1 MAWTGRRG
9 LRSRS
14 VFPRGPR
21 SLTRP
26 SSRPGGM
33 ERLEERRLL
42 AALYWDPD
50 LVAKN
55 NVVATGAGLAGS
67 GTWTEGGAAVWFDPS
82 LAGGAGG
89 YVSWNSSRGDT
100 AVFSGP
106 AGGTVTISG
115 TVSSGAIEFRGGA
128 FTVTGGT
135 FSTPATGTTFT
146 TVAAARFDT
155 PIAGS
160 GGVAKAG
167 AASLTLGA
175 PVHSYT
181 GDTLVSAGL
190 LDVRG
195 TIQSHVRRVSGDVQG
210 VMFYDPELAAAVR
223 ESLALD
229 RDAWLTP
236 AVLAQSPPLTSL
248 TVDGN
253 VVGDLTGI
261 ASLAALQSLELV
273 PGDHAAVPQGLAS
286 LQPLTGL
293 ASLTSLA
300 VVHVGLTDA
309 GLATLP
315 ALTGLTRLDVRSNAI
330 STVPAGVA
338 QLPRLATLLVHGNPL
353 LTDSPR
359 TALASLKGRAIDVDV
374 AADRP
379 EVATS
384 IADLAARLYY
394 LPLEMLEYVTNTV
407 VFQPY
412 SGAMKGPLATLQT
425 KAGNDWDTNSLLAS
439 LYAAAG
445 IPTRYV
451 AGAVEVTESQLK
463 DFVGARDASAAGTI
477 LARAGLAYDQY
488 WNHFKHT
495 WLEALVTV
503 PATGQ
508 QGWVPIDASWK
519 LRDIRP
525 GVPDMLTKVP
535 FSPQEA
541 DYLTNPAWQKKSTA
555 EYYEAKVAGWLAQNR
570 PDLTIA
576 DVGYDGPIRQQALP
590 AIPTA
595 LPYAVVSQPAETAR
609 PAAIPAAALHTV
621 NIKLAN
627 ASTQLFGAAG
637 ITLTIADIALS
648 RLTIDPG
655 LDARPTLRRDGVAIA
670 TASAAVA
677 NPSATSLSLT
687 IKVTAPAGGTT
698 YDRTFT
704 RMADRFIAIGLDANQ
719 FSDSLLVEKRGV
731 ANAQQLNQ
739 ANAVAVDRDQGV
751 GGLLDLAI
759 ASYFLAAD
767 ADEASL
773 AALTS
778 AVADRTTVAL
788 GIATSGP
795 TLSATATAG
804 LQFPY
809 LPVGMGIDVP
819 ANVTGGFA
827 IDASTT
833 AIDLTRNL
841 LMGYANSSLEGL
853 TLEELTNFESVSTMK
868 AFQLAA
874 TAAGGL
880 SNLVEINAGNVARI
894 ATLLP
899 GVRAEI
905 VASIASAV
913 KQGVPGYAGTAFT
926 ALVPKNEITVGSGSI
941 DKQWKGVGY
950 TLTIAATGSTVG
962 FMIQG
967 SVGAGPVLSYGGATS
982 WFPVLPPAIKP
993 TPLAWGLDKEAGD
1006 PVNVANGDVYHE
1018 ETDVEI
1024 PNLGRPL
1031 DFRRRYDALHTVSGL
1046 AGAPAVWSDR
1056 GLGEGWSFSYSDR
1069 IEIATDGAGTVTWFT
1084 ADGMRL
1090 VFNPGLVGTWMRP
1103 AGLFGTLSGS
1113 AAAGFTWKD
1122 YDGGTVTFR
1131 PLVAGSCPIGS
1142 QSDRFGNGVKIDYV
1156 AGTNRITKVS
1166 DLRDATRWLAFTY
1179 NADARPHI
1187 ATVADF
1193 TGRTWS
1199 YAYVGGRLATTTAP
1213 AAAAGAAAPVVRY
1226 AYHADAAR
1234 RGLLA
1239 SVTDPGGFVTSWEY
1253 YANRRGFRVTDA
1265 EGLRHSFSYNLHRRQ
1280 SAFINERGFATRY
1293 AYDDTGNLLE
1303 VRQPDRTSERS
1314 TWNGTGLKLT
1324 STDAYGVTTAFA
1336 YDATTGKVTS
1346 VTDPLGNV
1354 TTYDYTT
1361 GAFRDIATIIRLNQP
1376 NDASD
1381 DVATKFVYDAS
1392 GFLTT
1397 RIDGEASGITVGFGI
1412 VIGRLNAATSFTAA
1426 AGGRGLVATTTS
1438 PRGVVTSFSFNSAG
1452 QVLTRA
1458 VDASPGATVTES
1470 FTYDSRGG
1478 LLTQTDGNGG
1488 VTTFAYDILGRKTSE
1503 KSPDPDGT
1511 GPLPAIT
1518 ATFAY
1523 DAVGNLVSTTQ
1534 GDGRVV
1540 RAAYDRRQREVKRTA
1555 SDGTFTLIAYDAAG
1569 NKATETDALGRVT
1582 RFVYDARNRLVATL
1596 LPDGTTTRLRVD
1608 GGGRVVATID
1618 QAGATTSTAYDTLG
1632 RTVRE
1637 TRPDPDGTGPL
1648 VAPATAIGYDSR
1660 GNVLFVTASF
1670 AGQAGVTAGDP
1681 AWSSHFEYDALGR
1694 KTKETQAD
1702 PDGTGPL
1709 GRPVTSFVY
1718 DADGNLTS
1726 VTDARGFTTAF
1737 AYDGL
1742 GRKIAETSADPDG
1755 AGPLGSLVKRFV
1767 YDKVG
1772 NLRFEVGPGGAS
1784 ESDVGFTTEHVYDAL
1799 GREIRTILPDP
1810 DGAVGPLARPVSTRV
1825 YNASGFLA
1833 TTTDPLG
1840 RSTSFTYDKVGHAVT
1855 VTNAAGGTEAT
1866 VFDAAGNPVITI
1878 DSLGRRSF
1886 FVYDTMD
1893 RKVAARGPRPDAS
1906 AQTPVTRFVYD
1917 AAGNLVA
1924 TTDPL
1929 GRTTWRQFDALG
1941 RVIAQTDAL
1950 GLASGDPLHTTR
1962 MEYDAAGRAIAV
1974 IDELGRRTDTVYDN
1988 LGRKIRTLAPDAGQG
2003 RPTTHYGYD
2012 AAGNLR
2018 FTTDPRGVSAGDT
2031 GFTTWFFYDALGR
2044 SVATVDALGPD
2055 WPIAAIPDALP
2066 ATVTTNVVRTAYDAR
2081 GRVAS
2086 TTDALGRTTDFG
2098 FDNLGR
2104 KVSSTAPAPA
2114 VGADR
2119 PVTRFAYDAVGNL
2132 TAVTDP
2138 LGFVTAYGY
2147 DLLDR
2152 RTTVTDARGFSTVT
2166 TYDAVG
2172 STTSVADASGNV
2184 TRYAYDRRNRL
2195 VTETDPL
2202 GKATS
2207 YAYDLVGNKIRETD
2221 RLGRVTS
2228 FVFDAAD
2235 RLVEE
2240 RWQPSAAAAV
2250 SHTIRRSYDAADQ
2263 LLGVTETDTANAAAT
2278 TAWQFAYDAGGNV
2291 VRSRMAPGEIVQQ
2304 PISWSGSLAAGD
2316 ATIDW
2321 DGDGRLERADSISSI
2336 SVLPGDVIDVVIT
2349 ATGCTP
2355 ALLLFQGSKPGTI
2368 VWYEAG
2374 SGQLVASRVAD
2385 TAENWNFAVSAR
2397 DENAAGNY
2405 DIQIVKNGNAIVSTA
2420 LVEYDFAYDK
2430 AGNLLTTAED
2440 QSAVGDMYGFG
2451 PAASGLGVWTSFT
2464 FDALNRVTRYEQ
2476 GMPGGTVN
2484 KRADYVYRADG
2495 SVGSVTRFA
2504 GAGVNP
2510 IGGSTAAYDGLGRLT
2525 GIVHAPAVGAS
2536 IAYGYAYDAASRM
2549 TSMTTPEGTSS
2560 FTLDAADQLVSASL
2574 TGETYAYDKTGNRT
2588 SGGTQT
2594 GAGNRLAFDGT
2605 YRYAYDAEGNRSA
2618 KFIDKDGSQTLSV
2631 GDTDVTAYGYDQRN
2645 RLGAVSH
2652 VNVWTSTQ
2660 AAAVGAFVTAGLPG
2674 SDLEL
2679 RYTYDFADRRIRRSF
2694 DADGVAGVGQ
2704 ESVSFAAY
2712 AGDIRTL
2719 EIARPNDKLVIDG
2732 VGKVFGFLGQVVQR
2746 NFYGN
2751 GVDEILA
2758 IDAIASIGGTRMT
2771 STFWTFTD
2779 HQDSV
2784 RDIVSGNAADRGKV
2798 VEHRQY
2804 DSYGRIVR
2812 RTTSP
2817 VAGSPVT
2824 AGVGIDFGYAGRPLE
2839 DRTGL
2844 SDNRA
2849 RWYEPATGRFINEDP
2864 SGFKGGDAN
2873 LFRYVGNDPLNR
2885 IDPSG
2890 LMAKWAQQ
2898 SSRASV
2904 PAAGWAGLLAPR
2916 PVSPTVSATAYAGLT
2931 SPSATATQA
2940 APSILDSIPPTV
2952 VPKPTVPYGRV
2963 SGWLASNA
2971 DASAKMG
2978 GVLGAVGHMA
2988 NGTAAAFTSLFDV
3001 VAPRAA
3007 LDIYAAAF
3015 CGAGL
3020 PSSGKETS
3028 IQTREA
3034 AAFASY
3040 IYDQRFDDNG
3050 SDAGGLF
3057 KTLDIPYAPREG
3069 FQAALFKGQS
3079 GTLYYTIRGT
3089 ESVQDWITNLANQ
3102 FFGRSPA
3109 YDYSNRLLD
3118 LTSEK
3123 IASLGGK
3130 VVATGHSMG
3139 AAVGIS
3145 GSHVTGVDAEVFNP
3159 AYVSSVYTAG
3169 QPGSIRIN
3177 VTQGEPLDFMRR
3189 VLGAPPQGEMHYYAP
3204 QPSQGSKH
3212 GMGHHRSIR

>member
-14 VFPRGPR
+14 VFPRRPR

-26 SSRPGGM
+26 SSRLGGM

-42 AALYWDPD
+42 AVLYWDPD

-55 NVVATGAGLAGS
+55 NVVATGAGLGGS
-67 GTWTEGGAAVWFDPS
+67 GGWTEGGAAVWFDPS
-82 LAGGAGG
+82 LGGGAGG

-100 AVFSGP
+100 AVF
-106 AGGTVTISG
+106 AGLANGTVTISG
-115 TVSSGAIEFRGGA
+115 SVSAGAIEFRGGA
-128 FTVTGGT
+128 STVAGGT
-135 FSTPATGTTFT
+135 FSTPAAGTTFT

-155 PIAGS
+155 PIAG
-160 GGVAKAG
+160 GGRVAKAG

-175 PVHSYT
+175 PVNSYT
-181 GDTLVSAGL
+181 GETLVSAGL

-195 TIQSHVRRVSGDVQG
+195 TIRSHVRRVGGDVQG

-253 VVGDLTGI
+253 AVGDLTGI
-261 ASLAALQSLELV
+261 ASLAALQSLELI

-286 LQPLTGL
+286 LRPLAGL

-315 ALTGLTRLDVRSNAI
+315 ALAGLTRLDVRSNLLA
-330 STVPAGVA
+330 TVPTGVA

-374 AADRP
+374 APDRP

-412 SGAMKGPLATLQT
+412 AGAMKGPLATLQT

-445 IPTRYV
+445 ISTRYV
-451 AGAVEVTESQLK
+451 AGVVEVTESQLK
-463 DFVGARDASAAGTI
+463 DFVGARDASAAATI
-477 LARAGLAYDQY
+477 LAEAGLAYDQY
-488 WNHFKHT
+488 WNRFKHT

-503 PATGQ
+503 PATGRQ
-508 QGWVPIDASWK
+508 TWVPIDASWK
-519 LRDIRP
+519 LRDYRP

-535 FSPQEA
+535 FSPQEV

-576 DVGYDGPIRQQALP
+576 DVGYDGPIRQQAFP

-609 PAAIPAAALHTV
+609 PAAIPAAANYTV
-621 NIKLAN
+621 NIKLTTIPTN
-627 ASTQLFGAAG
+627 GSKSLFGDSG
-637 ITLTIADIALS
+637 VTLTLADIAMS
-648 RLTIDPG
+648 RLTIDPVYG
-655 LDARPTLRRDGVAIA
+655 WWGTLDGSSGWGWWPTLRRDGVAIA
-670 TASAAVA
+670 TASSFVKG
-677 NPSATSLSLT
+677 PSASSLSLK
-687 IKVTAPAGGTT
+687 ISVTAPAGGTT

-704 RMADRFIAIGLDANQ
+704 RPGDRFIAIGLDANQ
-719 FSDSLLVEKRGV
+719 FSETLLVEKRAM
-731 ANAQQLNQ
+731 ANAQQFKQ
-739 ANAVAVDRDQGV
+739 ANGGAVDRDQAV

-759 ASYFLAAD
+759 ASYFTAAN

-773 AALTS
+773 ASLTS
-778 AVADRTTVAL
+778 AVADRTIVAL

-795 TLSATATAG
+795 ELSFSPTAG

-809 LPVGMGIDVP
+809 LPEGMGIDVP
-819 ANVTGGFA
+819 ANVSGAFA

-833 AIDLTRNL
+833 AIDLTRNM

-868 AFQLAA
+868 AFQLTA

-880 SNLVEINAGNVARI
+880 SNLIAINAGNVARI

-899 GVRAEI
+899 GMRAEI
-905 VASIASAV
+905 TKSISDAV
-913 KQGVPGYAGTAFT
+913 KEGIPGYTGTAFT
-926 ALVPKNEITVGSGSI
+926 ALVPKKEITVGGGAI

-993 TPLAWGLDKEAGD
+993 TPLAWGIDKEAGD
-1006 PVNVANGDVYHE
+1006 PVNVANGNVYHE

-1031 DFRRRYDALHTVSGL
+1031 DFRRRYDAIHTVSGL
-1046 AGAPAVWSDR
+1046 AGTRAAWSDR

-1090 VFNPGLVGTWMRP
+1090 VFTARTAGSWTSPS
-1103 AGLFGTLSGS
+1103 GLFGTLSGS

-1122 YDGGTVTFR
+1122 YDGGTTTFR
-1131 PLVAGSCPIGS
+1131 PVVAGSCPIGS
-1142 QSDRFGNGVKIDYV
+1142 QSDRFGNGVRIDYV

-1166 DLRDATRWLAFTY
+1166 DLRDATRWLALTY
-1179 NADARPHI
+1179 NADARPHVSR
-1187 ATVADF
+1187 VADF

-1199 YAYVGGRLATTTAP
+1199 YAYVGGRLATATAP
-1213 AAAAGAAAPVVRY
+1213 APAAGVAAPVVRY

-1303 VRQPDRTSERS
+1303 LRQPDRTSERS

-1324 STDAYGVTTAFA
+1324 STDAYGSMTVFA
-1336 YDATTGKVTS
+1336 YDITTGKVTS
-1346 VTDPLGNV
+1346 VTEPLGNV
-1354 TTYDYTT
+1354 TTYAYTT
-1361 GAFRDIATIIRLNQP
+1361 GAFRDIATITRLNRP
-1376 NDASD
+1376 NDVSD
-1381 DVATKFVYDAS
+1381 DVTTRLVYDAS
-1392 GFLTT
+1392 GFLTR
-1397 RIDGEASGITVGFGI
+1397 RIEDFGT
-1412 VIGRLNAATSFTAA
+1412 GRLNAVTGFTAA

-1438 PRGVVTSFSFNSAG
+1438 SRGVVTSFSSSAAG

-1458 VDASPGATVTES
+1458 VDASAGATVTES

-1478 LLTQTDGNGG
+1478 LLTQTDGNGS
-1488 VTTFAYDILGRKTSE
+1488 VTTFAYDILGRKMSE

-1618 QAGATTSTAYDTLG
+1618 QAGATTTTVYDTLG

-1637 TRPDPDGTGPL
+1637 TRSDPDGAGPL
-1648 VAPATAIGYDSR
+1648 VAPATAMGYDSR

-1702 PDGTGPL
+1702 PDGSGPL
-1709 GRPVTSFVY
+1709 GRPVTSFAY

-1726 VTDARGFTTAF
+1726 VTDPRGFTTAF
-1737 AYDGL
+1737 AYDRL

-1755 AGPLGSLVKRFV
+1755 VGPLGPLVKRFV

-1784 ESDVGFTTEHVYDAL
+1784 ETDVGFTTEHVYDAL

-1810 DGAVGPLARPVSTRV
+1810 DGAAGPLARPLSTRV

-1840 RSTSFTYDKVGHAVT
+1840 RSTSFTYDKVGRAVT

-1866 VFDAAGNPVITI
+1866 IFDAAGNPVIAI
-1878 DSLGRRSF
+1878 DSMGRRSF
-1886 FVYDTMD
+1886 FVFDAMN

-1941 RVIAQTDAL
+1941 RVTAQTDAL
-1950 GLASGDPLHTTR
+1950 GIISGDPLHTTR

-2018 FTTDPRGVSAGDT
+2018 FATDPRGASAGDA

-2055 WPIAAIPDALP
+2055 WPIGAIPDALP

-2081 GRVAS
+2081 GRAVS

-2119 PVTRFAYDAVGNL
+2119 PVTRYAFDAVGNL

-2138 LGFVTAYGY
+2138 LGFLTAYGY

-2195 VTETDPL
+2195 VTESDPL

-2228 FVFDAAD
+2228 FVYDAAD

-2240 RWQPSAAAAV
+2240 RWQSSAAAAV
-2250 SHTIRRSYDAADQ
+2250 SHTIRRFYDAAGQ
-2263 LLGVTETDTANAAAT
+2263 ILGVTETDTAVPAAT

-2291 VRSRMAPGEIVQQ
+2291 VKSRMAPGEIAQQ

-2336 SVLPGDVIDVVIT
+2336 SVLPGDVINVVIT
-2349 ATGCTP
+2349 ATGYTP
-2355 ALLLFQGSKPGTI
+2355 AMLLFEGSKPGTF

-2385 TAENWNFAVSAR
+2385 AADTWNFAVSAR

-2405 DIQIVKNGNAIVSTA
+2405 DIQIVKNGNSIVSTA

-2430 AGNLLTTAED
+2430 AGNLLTTTED

-2451 PAASGLGVWTSFT
+2451 PAASGLGVRTSAT
-2464 FDALNRVTRYEQ
+2464 FDALSRVTRYEQ
-2476 GMPGGTVN
+2476 GMPDGTVN
-2484 KRADYVYRADG
+2484 KRADYVYRVDG
-2495 SVGSVTRFA
+2495 SVGSVTRSA

-2510 IGGSTAAYDGLGRLT
+2510 IGSSTAAYDGLGRLT
-2525 GIVHAPAVGAS
+2525 GIAHAPAAGAS
-2536 IAYGYAYDAASRM
+2536 IAYGYVYDAASRM

-2560 FTLDAADQLVSASL
+2560 FTLDATDQLLSAGL

-2605 YRYAYDAEGNRSA
+2605 YRYAYDAEGNRTA

-2645 RLGAVSH
+2645 RLVAVSH
-2652 VNVWTSTQ
+2652 VNAWTTTQ
-2660 AAAVGAFVTAGLPG
+2660 VAAVGAFVTTGLPG

-2679 RYTYDFADRRIRRSF
+2679 RYTYDFADRRIRRSI
-2694 DADGVAGVGQ
+2694 DADGRAGGAA

-2712 AGDIRTL
+2712 AGDVRTL

-2839 DRTGL
+2839 ERTGL

-2849 RWYEPATGRFINEDP
+2849 RWYEPGTGKFISEDP

-2890 LMAKWAQQ
+2890 LMAKWAQPA
-2898 SSRASV
+2898 SRASV
-2904 PAAGWAGLLAPR
+2904 PAAGYAAIGPGG
-2916 PVSPTVSATAYAGLT
+2916 VSVSGVTPLQPSTTTPTAMPTYSLT
-2931 SPSATATQA
+2931 SPGSSAPQSVVAQSR
-2940 APSILDSIPPTV
+2940 PSLVSQ
-2952 VPKPTVPYGRV
+2952 PYANLVTTGRV
-2963 SGWLASNA
+2963 
-2971 DASAKMG
+2971 
-2978 GVLGAVGHMA
+2978 
-2988 NGTAAAFTSLFDV
+2988 
-3001 VAPRAA
+3001 APPAPMQSRWN
-3007 LDIYAAAF
+3007 LQD
-3015 CGAGL
+3015 
-3020 PSSGKETS
+3020 
-3028 IQTREA
+3028 REA
-3034 AAFASY
+3034 ALRSEMAYSFS
-3040 IYDQRFDDNG
+3040 Q
-3050 SDAGGLF
+3050 GGLLKDMKVGYDANNANNVF
-3057 KTLDIPYAPREG
+3057 TRTGMSAMLTRSPVT
-3069 FQAALFKGQS
+3069 
-3079 GTLYYTIRGT
+3079 GTYYLAFRGT
-3089 ESVQDWITNLANQ
+3089 EIGPIDRRDADADLSQYAGRPTPQYEKAIELAKLVKEIL
-3102 FFGRSPA
+3102 GPDA
-3109 YDYSNRLLD
+3109 VIH
-3118 LTSEK
+3118 LTGH
-3123 IASLGGK
+3123 SLGGGLAAAAAY
-3130 VVATGHSMG
+3130 ATGLK
-3139 AAVGIS
+3139 A
-3145 GSHVTGVDAEVFNP
+3145 TVFNP
-3159 AYVSSVYTAG
+3159 ASLSRRYAQGTPGEIRSHVIVGDPLSIGRTVQNAIFGPNYLMAGARERELLPPMLTA
-3169 QPGSIRIN
+3169 PGNII
-3177 VTQGEPLDFMRR
+3177 LH
-3189 VLGAPPQGEMHYYAP
+3189 PPRFANTHIMPNYPDY
-3204 QPSQGSKH
+3204 
-3212 GMGHHRSIR
+3212 